1 MAELIGKVKCIQV
14 AEDAAFTSVVE
25 DSTGV
30 RETFILWWDGI
41 TTRPSRPSE
50 AVSSR
55 ATGSPCSAKLLERNT
70 TVSVFHQDNSAIVQ
84 NVQLGTF

>member
-14 AEDAAFTSVVE
+14 AEDAAFTSITE

-41 TTRPSRPSE
+41 TTPAEPSIRIRIVQSDWI
-50 AVSSR
+50 ALLR
-55 ATGSPCSAKLLERNT
+55 QALERNT

-84 NVQLGTF
+84 NVQLGTL